1 MQKWY
6 RLVLLALG
14 VAALATALGA
24 CGTTT
29 TTSGLPGG
37 TVCIG
42 TELPTSGTDGSEG
55 QPAENGADLAV
66 KQNPDLGSGY
76 KLEVRN
82 FNDVSPTTGIH
93 DGPTGAQNVQQMLGI
108 NCIMAFVGPFN
119 SGVAGAEIP
128 VAAGGGLAM
137 ISPANTNPGLT
148 LQQYSTT
155 YGFNYATLHPAG
167 KPNAY
172 FRIPANDVVQGTVDA
187 DLMYNATTATPAGLG
202 AHSVY
207 IVDDKES
214 YGVGLADFFKA
225 EFTKDGG
232 TVLGRDEITANGASQ
247 LPSLATKILATHPDA
262 VFYGGVT
269 SNNGGLLKAQLV
281 QAGYKGPM
289 VGGDGIAGDPGYLSQ
304 AGAAANDTYGTVAA
318 PDTSTFTSGA
328 AAQFVTDYKAAFNA
342 APGPYSANTYDA
354 AKIEIQ
360 AIKGVIAAGHAPTR
374 ANVLAAIAG
383 IDYTGVTGHITFDQ
397 NGDNAG
403 NKVFSIYAVKN
414 GAWVFLESVNA

>member
-6 RLVLLALG
+6 RSLFYVLG
-14 VAALATALGA
+14 VAALVAILAA
-24 CGTTT
+24 CGTGGGGTGN
-29 TTSGLPGG
+29 GLPGG

-42 TELPTSGTDGSEG
+42 TELPVSGTDGSEG

-66 KQNPDLGSGY
+66 KQNADLGSGY

-82 FNDVSPTTGIH
+82 FNDVSPQTGVH

-108 NCIMAFVGPFN
+108 KCILAFVGPFN

-148 LQQYSTT
+148 LQQYSTQ
-155 YGFNYATLHPAG
+155 YGFNYASLHPAG
-167 KPNAY
+167 KPNVY
-172 FRIPANDVVQGTVDA
+172 FRIPANDVTQGTVDA
-187 DLMYNATTATPAGLG
+187 DLAYNAAPNGLG
-202 AHSVY
+202 AHKAY
-207 IVDDKES
+207 LVDDKEP
-214 YGVGLADFFKA
+214 YGVGLPDFFKA

-232 TVLGRDEITANGASQ
+232 TVLGRDEITSSGASQ
-247 LPSLATKILATHPDA
+247 LPALAQKIVATHPDV

-281 QAGYKGPM
+281 QAGYTGPY
-289 VGGDGIAGDPGYLSQ
+289 VGGDGIAGDSGYLTQ
-304 AGAAANDTYGTVAA
+304 AGAAANGTYGTVAA
-318 PDTSTFTSGA
+318 PDLSTFTSGA
-328 AAQFVTDYKAAFNA
+328 SAQFVTDYKAQFNA
-342 APGPYSANTYDA
+342 DPGPYSANTYDA

-360 AIKGVIAAGHAPTR
+360 AIKSVIAAGHNPDR

-383 IDYTGVTGHITFDQ
+383 IDYTGVTGHIAFDQ
-397 NGDNAG
+397 NGDNSG
-403 NKVFSIYAVKN
+403 NKVFSIYAVQGGK
-414 GAWVFLESVNA
+414 WVFVRSVNA

>member
-24 CGTTT
+24 CGTTS
-29 TTSGLPGG
+29 TSNGLPGG

-55 QPAENGADLAV
+55 VPARNGVTLAV
-66 KQNPDLGSGY
+66 KQNPNLGSGY
-76 KLEVRN
+76 KLEERD
-82 FNDVSPTTGIH
+82 FNDVSPQTGIH

-108 NCIMAFVGPFN
+108 PCILAFVGPFN

-148 LQQYSTT
+148 LQQYSAT

-167 KPNAY
+167 KPNVY

-187 DLMYNATTATPAGLG
+187 ELAYNSTTGTPPGLG
-202 AHSVY
+202 EHSVY

-214 YGVGLADFFKA
+214 YGVGLADFFEA
-225 EFTKDGG
+225 EFKTLGG
-232 TVLGRDEITANGASQ
+232 TVLGRDEITASGASQ
-247 LPSLATKILATHPDA
+247 IPALAAKIVATHPQV

-281 QAGYKGPM
+281 QAGYTGPM
-289 VGGDGIAGDPGYLSQ
+289 VGGDGIAEDPSFLTQ
-304 AGAAANDTYGTVAA
+304 AGSAANGTYGTVAA

-328 AAQFVTDYKAAFNA
+328 AAQFVSDYKAAFNA
-342 APGPYSANTYDA
+342 APGPYSANSYDA
-354 AKIEIQ
+354 AEIEIQ
-360 AIKGVIAAGHAPTR
+360 AIKSVIAAGHAPTR
-374 ANVLAAIAG
+374 ANVLAAIANTN
-383 IDYTGVTGHITFDQ
+383 YTGVTGHITFDQ

-403 NKVFSIYAVKN
+403 NKVFSIYAVKS